1 MSRLQIHGLWNRPV
15 DKTTVFFVA
24 LQRPVSR
31 NRVIRRLTRTVGKDS
46 ASLSVW
52 SVQRGQNCPRVR
64 DIASIALDEGAPA
77 FRNILEVLKDCRH
90 RLVSSCPQVPI
101 SLLRSG
107 ACHSISR
114 GGNSDLAG
122 LSIVDLEPRAALVG
136 SCVEGHLLGQRGLA
150 CTQLCDRIT
159 VGILHDA
166 D

>member
-1 MSRLQIHGLWNRPV
+1 MSRLQIHGLRNSPV
-15 DKTTVFFVA
+15 DKTAVFFMA
-24 LQRPVSR
+24 LQRPVSSDR
-31 NRVIRRLTRTVGKDS
+31 IIRRLPRTIGKDS
-46 ASLSVW
+46 ASLSVG
-52 SVQRGQNCPRVR
+52 SVQRGQDCARVR
-64 DIASIALDEGAPA
+64 DIAGVALDEGAPA
-77 FRNILEVLKDCRH
+77 FRNILEVLKYCRH
-90 RLVSSCPQVPI
+90 RLVSSSPQVPI

-150 CTQLCDRIT
+150 CTQLRDRIT